1 MATQTKGISYL
12 NRDYN
17 DYRNALIEFSKKYY
31 PDLDFDLGN
40 DASVGSWL
48 VDMNADIADNL
59 SYHIDRVYQ
68 ETNID
73 TAAER
78 GSLYSLARNNG
89 FKVPGRKGS
98 MAEVEFTCLLPPK
111 GDIGP
116 DWQYAPIIRRG
127 TKLNAGSQTF
137 ELLDDVDFGKQ
148 FDNNGNSD
156 RTITPRLD
164 SNNIVVGYKIG
175 KLAVVVAG
183 ETRIYKKAVVA
194 SDIKPFMEI
203 VLPDT
208 NVMNVES
215 IVVKDGINLY
225 SNPSYGEFYSNNEDI
240 KDKNGND
247 CGTKRFFE
255 VESLAQQKIWGVNEE
270 KNGGEPYLYGYV
282 DANNN
287 CVPTYSIVRGEW
299 KNIHNKFIT
308 EFTDKGYLKITFG
321 SGLDSTSDSVDLSDA
336 KPFSKFQISRIIRND
351 SLGYLPR
358 ENSTIFVLY
367 RVGGGK
373 VSNVAAGAINNIGY
387 LNSEIGGS
395 ERAISD
401 AVRQSIKVKS
411 TTPSVSGKDMPTPEE
426 LKYLIKYN
434 SGAQNRCV
442 TVKDYVSRVLQMPP
456 KYGTPFRVS
465 ASEENNK
472 IMLNLLGL
480 DNNGKLDDT
489 LPTALVEN
497 IRDYLAEYRTIN
509 DYVEIKSGR
518 IINLSFEVDV
528 FVDRNYNKA
537 DVMAGIISTI
547 TDYMDINKHNM
558 GDDMFVGDIKRAISS
573 VDGVLNLIDIRIY
586 NVYSGGYSKTMTKQE
601 TKGESMSY
609 SADSTAKAIE
619 LDLDASDYMVLADND
634 SLLEIRQP
642 EKDIQVRCK
651 TI

>member
-255 VESLAQQKIWGVNEE
+255 VESLAQQKIWGVNDE

-282 DANNN
+282 DTNNN

-373 VSNVAAGAINNIGY
+373 VSNVA
-387 LNSEIGGS
+387 
-395 ERAISD
+395 
-401 AVRQSIKVKS
+401 
-411 TTPSVSGKDMPTPEE
+411 
-426 LKYLIKYN
+426 
-434 SGAQNRCV
+434 
-442 TVKDYVSRVLQMPP
+442 P
-456 KYGTPFRVS
+456 K
-465 ASEENNK
+465 
-472 IMLNLLGL
+472 
-480 DNNGKLDDT
+480 
-489 LPTALVEN
+489 
-497 IRDYLAEYRTIN
+497 
-509 DYVEIKSGR
+509 
-518 IINLSFEVDV
+518 
-528 FVDRNYNKA
+528 
-537 DVMAGIISTI
+537 
-547 TDYMDINKHNM
+547 
-558 GDDMFVGDIKRAISS
+558 
-573 VDGVLNLIDIRIY
+573 
-586 NVYSGGYSKTMTKQE
+586 
-601 TKGESMSY
+601 
-609 SADSTAKAIE
+609 
-619 LDLDASDYMVLADND
+619 
-634 SLLEIRQP
+634 
-642 EKDIQVRCK
+642 
-651 TI
+651 